1 MEDAPVVNGEGGAE
15 LRAAENDTAA
25 EAESSTS
32 APTTAKSS
40 TTQRLPTTVTK
51 PTPYTFDLGNLLCN
65 DPNPLLP
72 TPQITESTLQST
84 ARDAAQALLNQLL
97 TTCPITSTTTGV
109 TLTLPP
115 PTTSLPREKPVP
127 QPKAPTKWE
136 QFAAKKGIKDAK
148 RGEGKKVYDEASG
161 EWVPKWGYKG
171 KNKEGEGDWLV
182 EVDDAK
188 ETRTGEAGDKRRE
201 GRAERKEGVRRNERR
216 MRANERKGKTAV

>member
-1 MEDAPVVNGEGGAE
+1 
-15 LRAAENDTAA
+15 
-25 EAESSTS
+25 
-32 APTTAKSS
+32 
-40 TTQRLPTTVTK
+40 
-51 PTPYTFDLGNLLCN
+51 
-65 DPNPLLP
+65 
-72 TPQITESTLQST
+72 
-84 ARDAAQALLNQLL
+84 
-97 TTCPITSTTTGV
+97 
-109 TLTLPP
+109 
-115 PTTSLPREKPVP
+115 
-127 QPKAPTKWE
+127 PKAPTKWE